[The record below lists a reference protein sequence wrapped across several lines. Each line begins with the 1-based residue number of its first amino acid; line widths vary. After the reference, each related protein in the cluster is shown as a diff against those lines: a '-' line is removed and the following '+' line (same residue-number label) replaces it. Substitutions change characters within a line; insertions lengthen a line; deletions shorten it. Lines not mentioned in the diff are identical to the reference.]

1 MPSQTWPESNL
12 KHLAMFLE
20 AFFNSKNRTLMKKYW
35 YTIVVLVSIISQL
48 QAQSGWTRKA
58 KSFYVQSS
66 ISHYSSRD
74 YYSTEG
80 TLFNSGSRFNSSALI
95 LYGEYGITDRLTALV
110 DLPALILNSFSST
123 ETVAGVGSLKAGLK
137 YKLFNELPIAIQAD
151 FEIPTDD
158 GTNFAR
164 SKQPNALGT
173 FDRINLP
180 TSDGEF
186 NVWTTLV
193 GSHSFGQ
200 GKTYASLYTGINFR
214 TESFSNQFQA
224 GGEIGHLFFE
234 KLYLIGKLRILE
246 KLSSG
251 EGNQGGS
258 FLYGEGT
265 TFTSYGFNAIY
276 KTGKHMSLIAAYSDY
291 AGFIVERRNVYDGPT
306 FSLGISFEY

>member
-1 MPSQTWPESNL
+1 
-12 KHLAMFLE
+12 
-20 AFFNSKNRTLMKKYW
+20 MKKYW
-35 YTIVVLVSIISQL
+35 YPIIIFIVTISQI

-66 ISHYSSRD
+66 AAYYSSKD
-74 YYSTEG
+74 YYTTEG
-80 TLFNSGSRFNSSALI
+80 NLSDTGSRFNSSAII
-95 LYGEYGITDRLTALV
+95 LYGEYGVTDRITAIL
-110 DLPALILNSFSST
+110 DLPVIMLNSFSST
-123 ETVAGVGSLKAGLK
+123 ETVAGVGSLKVGVK
-137 YKLFNELPIAIQAD
+137 YRLFNNIPIAVQAD

-164 SKQPNALGT
+164 SKRPNALGT
-173 FDRINLP
+173 FDEINLP

-186 NVWTTLV
+186 NVWTNV
-193 GSHSFGQ
+193 IGSHSFGD
-200 GKTYASLYTGINFR
+200 GKTYGSLYTGVNFR

-224 GGEIGHLFFE
+224 GAEVGHLFFN

-276 KTGKHMSLIAAYSDY
+276 KIGKHMSLVTSYSDY
-291 AGFIVERRNVYDGPT
+291 AGFLVDRKNIYDGGT
-306 FSLGISFEY
+306 FSLGLSFEY

>member
-1 MPSQTWPESNL
+1 MI
-12 KHLAMFLE
+12 
-20 AFFNSKNRTLMKKYW
+20 KYW
-35 YTIVVLVSIISQL
+35 YTLVVFSLMIPQT

-66 ISHYSSRD
+66 VSHYSSKD
-74 YYSTEG
+74 YYTTEG
-80 TLFNSGSRFNSSALI
+80 NLSDSGSRFNSSALF
-95 LYGEYGITDRLTALV
+95 LYGEYGITDRITAIV
-110 DLPALILNSFSST
+110 DFPVIMLNSFSST
-123 ETVAGVGSLKAGLK
+123 ETVAGVGSVKVGLK
-137 YKLFNELPIAIQAD
+137 YKVFNNIPIAVQAD

-164 SKQPNALGT
+164 SKRPNALGT
-173 FDRINLP
+173 FDEINLP

-186 NVWTTLV
+186 NVWTNII
-193 GSHSFGQ
+193 GSHSFGD
-200 GKTYASLYTGINFR
+200 GKTYGSLYTGINFR

-224 GGEIGHLFFE
+224 GAEVGHLFFD

-251 EGNQGGS
+251 DGFQGGS

-276 KTGKHMSLIAAYSDY
+276 KLGGHLSLVSSYSDY
-291 AGFIVERRNVYDGPT
+291 AGFLVERKNIYDGAT
-306 FSLGISFEY
+306 FSLGISIEY